1 MAAFFNQF
9 SLLLLA
15 IPLAVLIA
23 ILLKKKQTWLVR
35 GIAVGLLVAG
45 VILLPLL
52 FPGPSDQSAAEV
64 ETLLVSAESP
74 VLLEFYSN
82 Y

>member
-1 MAAFFNQF
+1 MSAFVNQF

-23 ILLKKKQTWLVR
+23 FLLKKKQTWLVL
-35 GIAVGLLVAG
+35 IAAVGLLVAG

-52 FPGPSDQSAAEV
+52 FPGPSNQSAAEV
-64 ETLLVSAESP
+64 ETILASAETP

>member
-1 MAAFFNQF
+1 VSQFINQF

-23 ILLKKKQTWLVR
+23 FLLKKKQTWLVR
-35 GIAVGLLVAG
+35 LAAVGLLVAG

-52 FPGPSDQSAAEV
+52 FPGPSNQSAAEV
-64 ETLLVSAESP
+64 ETLLASAETP